1 MQKNGGYKLEHQ
13 YSRDE
18 VSMKIWV
25 ALLDIAHI
33 IGQLLEK
40 GSLIQKEI
48 FGSNKNIAKRLYEHL
63 RYLTFKKPE
72 QWPRRQIRLFH
83 KCVSFGWDTS

>member
-1 MQKNGGYKLEHQ
+1 
-13 YSRDE
+13 
-18 VSMKIWV
+18 MKIWT
-25 ALLDIAHI
+25 ALLDISHI

-40 GSLIQKEI
+40 GSLIQKEM

-63 RYLTFKKPE
+63 RYLMFKKPE

-83 KCVSFGWDTS
+83 NPNTIFAQYIFNIRNKAVRIYNIIKYSN